1 MKFRSFYH
9 AFEDRFR
16 GSRELIKS
24 RLRIY
29 LPFVIPL
36 KAIYDDCRVIDL
48 GCGRGEWL
56 ELMVEEGFEAHGVD
70 LDESMLA
77 ISNAAG
83 LSIVK
88 SDIIEYLQKILDNS
102 VEIVS
107 GFQIIE
113 HISSDSLQILVKE
126 AFRVLKPGGLL
137 ILETPNPENLLV
149 STTEFYLDPTHNKP
163 IPPKL
168 LYFLAEY
175 NGFARIKLLRMQESQ
190 SISSLADDIGVTD
203 IFFAVSPDYA
213 VVAQKRAPDEQ
224 MSLFDQAFNR
234 DYGRTIDDLALL
246 YAKKDQQLAAYEHDR
261 WQWLESEWNT
271 AKVRIDQ
278 QAGEIFALRDQ
289 ATQLES
295 EWNTAKVTIDQQ
307 AGEIFALRDQ
317 ATQLEAQL
325 SEKSQALDDER
336 KKVNWLESEWNAAKV
351 RIEYLNLELQSV
363 YSSRCWRITAPLRAG
378 FDLLLRLKGTIIGIS
393 HVLRRKIG
401 SIASPLL
408 DRMVRFAIAHPSL
421 KARAL
426 TLVHMCPRL
435 DAWLYSFAQSR
446 GLVADSGSPQ
456 TSSEALV
463 PLELW
468 DLSPD
473 ARRIYLDL
481 KASMER
487 NRRHN

>member
-1 MKFRSFYH
+1 
-9 AFEDRFR
+9 
-16 GSRELIKS
+16 
-24 RLRIY
+24 
-29 LPFVIPL
+29 
-36 KAIYDDCRVIDL
+36 
-48 GCGRGEWL
+48 
-56 ELMVEEGFEAHGVD
+56 
-70 LDESMLA
+70 
-77 ISNAAG
+77 
-83 LSIVK
+83 
-88 SDIIEYLQKILDNS
+88 
-102 VEIVS
+102 
-107 GFQIIE
+107 
-113 HISSDSLQILVKE
+113 
-126 AFRVLKPGGLL
+126 
-137 ILETPNPENLLV
+137 
-149 STTEFYLDPTHNKP
+149 
-163 IPPKL
+163 
-168 LYFLAEY
+168 
-175 NGFARIKLLRMQESQ
+175 
-190 SISSLADDIGVTD
+190 
-203 IFFAVSPDYA
+203 
-213 VVAQKRAPDEQ
+213 
-224 MSLFDQAFNR
+224 
-234 DYGRTIDDLALL
+234 
-246 YAKKDQQLAAYEHDR
+246 
-261 WQWLESEWNT
+261 
-271 AKVRIDQ
+271 
-278 QAGEIFALRDQ
+278 LRDQ

-378 FDLLLRLKGTIIGIS
+378 FDLLLRLKGTIVGIS
-393 HVLRRKIG
+393 HILRRKIG

-456 TSSEALV
+456 TSSEAPV
-463 PLELW
+463 PLDLS

-487 NRRHN
+487 NRRRN